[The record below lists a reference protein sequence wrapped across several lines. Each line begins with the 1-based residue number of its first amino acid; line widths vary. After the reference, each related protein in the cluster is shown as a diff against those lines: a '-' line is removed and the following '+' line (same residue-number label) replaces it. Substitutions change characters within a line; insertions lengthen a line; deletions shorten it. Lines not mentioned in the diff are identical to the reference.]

1 MNQFK
6 SPIANGLCLLAL
18 IGSLTPPIPSTL
30 FAQSLPLKGAGG
42 SSLPLKGAGGAS
54 LMVVNTTGGNATA
67 FPTNEIDSVVFTEE
81 GSESTPAAA
90 KIRMRRNIVFLGH
103 SIWRNDNYL
112 VTYKSSGTFV
122 TPFTGVFRARGY
134 QTLLQEVFDFPSVA
148 SPGPD
153 GGYSGYSLGGT
164 SATDSKSIAVVARQQ
179 DNGWPQV
186 QNAIW
191 TIDFITNDFK
201 RNIPLG
207 TPGDYKNATGP
218 ATFYGAVRQLYDKI
232 KELSGNDVIIVFS
245 NATKRN
251 NSGYTSTSQNTVG
264 CTLADYELALL
275 TCAALNTDWYFVD
288 QNRLSGITDENLPA
302 VTADGLH
309 LNNLG
314 YTLAVQ
320 PWITVLRTLKDK

>member
-1 MNQFK
+1 MRFTK
-6 SPIANGLCLLAL
+6 LLL
-18 IGSLTPPIPSTL
+18 LS
-30 FAQSLPLKGAGG
+30 FLPLAATAAAQQNPR
-42 SSLPLKGAGGAS
+42 S
-54 LMVVNTTGGNATA
+54 MVVNTTDGNATSYLTDEIESLT
-67 FPTNEIDSVVFTEE
+67 FSDEVTPPPTPS
-81 GSESTPAAA
+81 S
-90 KIRMRRNIVFLGH
+90 KIKMKRSIVFLGH

-112 VTYKSSGTFV
+112 ITYRSSGSFV
-122 TPFTGVFRARGY
+122 TPFTGVFRGRGY

-164 SATDSKSIAVVARQQ
+164 SATDSKSIAVVAKQT
-179 DNGWPQV
+179 DNGWPSIKD
-186 QNAIW
+186 AIW

-207 TPGDYKNATGP
+207 TFADYKNATGP

-232 KELSGNDVIIVFS
+232 RELSGDDVIIVFS
-245 NATKRN
+245 NALKRN

-264 CTLADYELALL
+264 CTLADYELAML
-275 TCAALNTDWYFVD
+275 TCAAANSNWYFVD

-320 PWITVLRTLKDK
+320 PWISVLRTLADK

>member
-1 MNQFK
+1 MRFTK
-6 SPIANGLCLLAL
+6 LLL
-18 IGSLTPPIPSTL
+18 LS
-30 FAQSLPLKGAGG
+30 FLPLAATAAAQQNPR
-42 SSLPLKGAGGAS
+42 S
-54 LMVVNTTGGNATA
+54 MVVNTTDGNATSYLTDEIESLT
-67 FPTNEIDSVVFTEE
+67 FSDEVTPPPTPS
-81 GSESTPAAA
+81 S
-90 KIRMRRNIVFLGH
+90 KIKMKRSIVFLGH

-112 VTYKSSGTFV
+112 ITYRSSGSFV
-122 TPFTGVFRARGY
+122 TPFTGVFRGRGY

-153 GGYSGYSLGGT
+153 GGYSGYSLGGI
-164 SATDSKSIAVVARQQ
+164 SATDSKSIAVVAKQT
-179 DNGWPQV
+179 DNGWPSIKD
-186 QNAIW
+186 AIW

-207 TPGDYKNATGP
+207 TFADYKNATGP

-232 KELSGNDVIIVFS
+232 RELSGDDVIIVFS
-245 NATKRN
+245 NALKRN

-264 CTLADYELALL
+264 CTLADYELAML
-275 TCAALNTDWYFVD
+275 TCAAANSNWYFVD

-320 PWITVLRTLKDK
+320 PWISVLRTLADK

>member
-1 MNQFK
+1 MKQLFTLL
-6 SPIANGLCLLAL
+6 LCLPAY
-18 IGSLTPPIPSTL
+18 S
-30 FAQSLPLKGAGG
+30 QS
-42 SSLPLKGAGGAS
+42 
-54 LMVVNTTGGNATA
+54 MVVNTTTGLSSS
-67 FPTNEIDSVVFTEE
+67 FPTCQVTSVTFNEDT
-81 GSESTPAAA
+81 SEPVAASG
-90 KIRMRRNIVFLGH
+90 KVQMKRSIVFLGH

-112 VTYKSSGTFV
+112 VTYRNSGSFV
-122 TPFTGVFRARGY
+122 TPFTGVFRGRGY
-134 QTLLQEVFDFPSVA
+134 QTLICEALDFPSVS

-153 GGYSGYSLGGT
+153 GGYSGYSLGGI
-164 SATDSKSIAVVARQQ
+164 SATDDKSIAVVAQQ
-179 DNGWPQV
+179 ADNGWPNV

-207 TPGDYKNATGP
+207 TFSDYKNATGA

-232 KELSGNDVIIVFS
+232 KELSGADVIIVFA
-245 NATKRN
+245 NALKRN
-251 NSGYTSTSQNTVG
+251 NSGYTSTSRNTAG

-275 TCAALNTDWYFVD
+275 TCAAANTGWYFVD

-314 YTLAVQ
+314 YTMAVQ
-320 PWITVLRTLKDK
+320 PWINVLRSLADK

>member
-1 MNQFK
+1 MRFTK
-6 SPIANGLCLLAL
+6 LLL
-18 IGSLTPPIPSTL
+18 LS
-30 FAQSLPLKGAGG
+30 FLPLAATAAAQQN
-42 SSLPLKGAGGAS
+42 PRT
-54 LMVVNTTGGNATA
+54 MVVNTTDGNATSYLTDEIESLT
-67 FPTNEIDSVVFTEE
+67 FSDEVTPSPTPSSKTKMKR
-81 GSESTPAAA
+81 S
-90 KIRMRRNIVFLGH
+90 IVFLGH

-112 VTYKSSGTFV
+112 ITYRSSGSFV
-122 TPFTGVFRARGY
+122 TPFTGVFRGRGY

-153 GGYSGYSLGGT
+153 GGYSGYSLGGI
-164 SATDSKSIAVVARQQ
+164 SATDSKSIAVVAKQT
-179 DNGWPQV
+179 DNGWPSIKD
-186 QNAIW
+186 AIW

-207 TPGDYKNATGP
+207 TFADYKNATGP

-232 KELSGNDVIIVFS
+232 RELSGDDVIIVFS
-245 NATKRN
+245 NALKRN

-264 CTLADYELALL
+264 CTLADYELAML
-275 TCAALNTDWYFVD
+275 TCAAANSNWYFVD

-320 PWITVLRTLKDK
+320 PWISVLRTLADK

>member
-1 MNQFK
+1 
-6 SPIANGLCLLAL
+6 
-18 IGSLTPPIPSTL
+18 
-30 FAQSLPLKGAGG
+30 
-42 SSLPLKGAGGAS
+42 
-54 LMVVNTTGGNATA
+54 MVVNTVEGNSTA
-67 FPTNEIDSVVFTEE
+67 YPTDQVESVTFTEE
-81 GSESTPAAA
+81 TAEPVLPSA
-90 KIRMRRNIVFLGH
+90 KIRMKRSIVFLGH

-112 VTYKSSGTFV
+112 VTYKSSGSFV

-134 QTLLQEVFDFPSVA
+134 QTLLGEVFDFPAVY

-164 SATDSKSIAVVARQQ
+164 SATDEKSIAVVAKQSG
-179 DNGWPQV
+179 NGWPSV

-201 RNIPLG
+201 RNVPLG
-207 TPGDYKNATGP
+207 TFADYKNATGP
-218 ATFYGAVRQLYDKI
+218 ATFYGAVRQLYDRI
-232 KELSGNDVIIVFS
+232 RELSGNDVIIVFS

-251 NSGYTSTSQNTVG
+251 NSNYTSTSRNTVG

-275 TCAALNTDWYFVD
+275 TCAAANTDWYFVD

-314 YTLAVQ
+314 YTMAVQ
-320 PWITVLRTLKDK
+320 PWISVLRTLADK

>member
-1 MNQFK
+1 MRFTK
-6 SPIANGLCLLAL
+6 LLL
-18 IGSLTPPIPSTL
+18 LL
-30 FAQSLPLKGAGG
+30 LLPLAATAAAQQN
-42 SSLPLKGAGGAS
+42 PRT
-54 LMVVNTTGGNATA
+54 MVVNTTDGNATSYSTDEIVSLT
-67 FPTNEIDSVVFTEE
+67 FSDEVTPPPTPS
-81 GSESTPAAA
+81 S
-90 KIRMRRNIVFLGH
+90 KIKMKRSIVFLGH

-112 VTYKSSGTFV
+112 ITYRSSGSFV
-122 TPFTGVFRARGY
+122 TPFTGVFRGRGY

-164 SATDSKSIAVVARQQ
+164 SATDSKSIAVVAKQT
-179 DNGWPQV
+179 DNGWPSIKD
-186 QNAIW
+186 AIW

-207 TPGDYKNATGP
+207 TFADYKNATGP

-232 KELSGNDVIIVFS
+232 RELSGDDVIIVFS
-245 NATKRN
+245 NALKRN

-264 CTLADYELALL
+264 CTLADYELAML
-275 TCAALNTDWYFVD
+275 TCAAANSNWYFVD

-320 PWITVLRTLKDK
+320 PWISVLRTLADK

>member
-1 MNQFK
+1 MK
-6 SPIANGLCLLAL
+6 KLLAL
-18 IGSLTPPIPSTL
+18 LLCLPAYS
-30 FAQSLPLKGAGG
+30 QSML
-42 SSLPLKGAGGAS
+42 
-54 LMVVNTTGGNATA
+54 VNTTSGTSTSY
-67 FPTNEIDSVVFTEE
+67 PTNQVESVTFTEE
-81 GSESTPAAA
+81 TTEPVAPSA
-90 KIRMRRNIVFLGH
+90 KIQMKRNIVFLGH
-103 SIWRNDNYL
+103 SIWRNDNYF
-112 VTYKSSGTFV
+112 VKYQNSGTFV
-122 TPFTGVFRARGY
+122 TPFTGTFKGRGY
-134 QTLLQEVFDFPSVA
+134 QTLLQEVFDFSSVY
-148 SPGPD
+148 SPGPN

-164 SATDSKSIAVVARQQ
+164 SATDDKSIAVVAQQ
-179 DNGWPQV
+179 SDNGWPSV

-207 TPGDYKNATGP
+207 NFSDYKSATGP

-232 KELSGNDVIIVFS
+232 KELSGNDVIIVFA

-251 NSGYTSTSQNTVG
+251 NSNYTSTIQNTVG

-275 TCAALNTDWYFVD
+275 TCAAYNTDWYFVD

-314 YTLAVQ
+314 YTMAVQ
-320 PWITVLRTLKDK
+320 PWINVLRTLTDK

>member
-1 MNQFK
+1 MRFTK
-6 SPIANGLCLLAL
+6 LLL
-18 IGSLTPPIPSTL
+18 LS
-30 FAQSLPLKGAGG
+30 FLPLAATAAAQQNPR
-42 SSLPLKGAGGAS
+42 S
-54 LMVVNTTGGNATA
+54 MVVNTTDGNATSYLTDEIESLT
-67 FPTNEIDSVVFTEE
+67 FSDEVTPSPTPS
-81 GSESTPAAA
+81 S
-90 KIRMRRNIVFLGH
+90 KIKMKRSIVFLGH

-112 VTYKSSGTFV
+112 ITYRSSGSFV
-122 TPFTGVFRARGY
+122 TPFTGVFRGRGY

-164 SATDSKSIAVVARQQ
+164 SATDSKSIAVVAKQT
-179 DNGWPQV
+179 DNGWPSIKD
-186 QNAIW
+186 AIW

-207 TPGDYKNATGP
+207 TFADYKNATGP

-232 KELSGNDVIIVFS
+232 RELSGDDVIIVFG
-245 NATKRN
+245 NALKRN

-264 CTLADYELALL
+264 CTLADYELAML
-275 TCAALNTDWYFVD
+275 TCAAANSNWYFVD

-320 PWITVLRTLKDK
+320 PWISVLRTLADK

>member
-1 MNQFK
+1 MK
-6 SPIANGLCLLAL
+6 SIYHFFAPPKGRWGVFAFVFMLLAPCPL
-18 IGSLTPPIPSTL
+18 RLVM
-30 FAQSLPLKGAGG
+30 AQS
-42 SSLPLKGAGGAS
+42 
-54 LMVVNTTGGNATA
+54 MVVNTTSGSSTSY
-67 FPTNEIDSVVFTEE
+67 PTEQVSSVTFTEE
-81 GSESTPAAA
+81 ASDPVMPSA
-90 KIRMRRNIVFLGH
+90 KIQMKRSIVFLGH

-122 TPFTGVFRARGY
+122 TPFSGAFRARGY
-134 QTLLQEVFDFPSVA
+134 QTLFGEVFDFPSVY

-164 SATDSKSIAVVARQQ
+164 SATDSKSIAVVAGQT
-179 DNGWPQV
+179 DNGWPSV

-201 RNIPLG
+201 RNVPLG
-207 TPGDYKNATGP
+207 TFNDYKNKTGA

-232 KELSGNDVIIVFS
+232 KELSGNDVIIVFA
-245 NATKRN
+245 NALKRN
-251 NSGYTSTSQNTVG
+251 NSGYTSTSKNTVG
-264 CTLADYELALL
+264 CSLADYELAIL
-275 TCAALNTDWYFVD
+275 TCAAYNTNWYFVD

-314 YTLAVQ
+314 YTMAVQ
-320 PWITVLRTLKDK
+320 PWITVLRTLADK

>member
-1 MNQFK
+1 MRFTK
-6 SPIANGLCLLAL
+6 LLL
-18 IGSLTPPIPSTL
+18 LS
-30 FAQSLPLKGAGG
+30 FLPLAATAAAQQNPR
-42 SSLPLKGAGGAS
+42 S
-54 LMVVNTTGGNATA
+54 MVVNTTDGNATSYL
-67 FPTNEIDSVVFTEE
+67 TDEI
-81 GSESTPAAA
+81 ESLTFSDEVTPPPIPSS
-90 KIRMRRNIVFLGH
+90 KIKVKRSIVFLGH

-112 VTYKSSGTFV
+112 ITYRSSGSFV
-122 TPFTGVFRARGY
+122 TPFTGVFRGRGY
-134 QTLLQEVFDFPSVA
+134 QTLLQDVFDFPSVA

-164 SATDSKSIAVVARQQ
+164 SATDSKSIAVVAKQT
-179 DNGWPQV
+179 DNGWPSIKD
-186 QNAIW
+186 AIW

-207 TPGDYKNATGP
+207 TFADYKNATGP

-232 KELSGNDVIIVFS
+232 RELSGDGVIIVFS
-245 NATKRN
+245 NALKRN

-264 CTLADYELALL
+264 CTLADYELAML
-275 TCAALNTDWYFVD
+275 TCAAANSNWYFVD

-320 PWITVLRTLKDK
+320 PWISVLRTLADK

>member
-1 MNQFK
+1 MKQLLVLL
-6 SPIANGLCLLAL
+6 LCLPAY
-18 IGSLTPPIPSTL
+18 S
-30 FAQSLPLKGAGG
+30 QS
-42 SSLPLKGAGGAS
+42 
-54 LMVVNTTGGNATA
+54 MVVSTIQGNQAA
-67 FPTNEIDSVVFTEE
+67 YPTKQIDSVVFTEE
-81 GSESTPAAA
+81 TAEPVSASA
-90 KIRMRRNIVFLGH
+90 KIQMKRNIVFLGH

-112 VTYKSSGTFV
+112 VTYKSSGSFV

-134 QTLLQEVFDFPSVA
+134 QTLLQEVFDFPSVT

-164 SATDSKSIAVVARQQ
+164 SAMDSKSIAVVSEQT
-179 DNGWPQV
+179 DNGWPRV
-186 QNAIW
+186 ENAIW

-207 TPGDYKNATGP
+207 TFSDYKDANGP

-232 KELSGNDVIIVFS
+232 KELSGSDVIIVFS
-245 NATKRN
+245 NALKRN
-251 NSGYTSTSQNTVG
+251 NADYTSTSKNTVG

-275 TCAALNTDWYFVD
+275 TCAAYNTNWYFVD
-288 QNRLSGITDENLPA
+288 QNRLSGITDQNLPA

-314 YTLAVQ
+314 YKMAVQ
-320 PWITVLRTLKDK
+320 PWINILRTLADK